1 MHHLPERSNL
11 SWLSHWLESRE
22 NERGNDLDT
31 RNILCDGLAV
41 PRRGGGAECDRGL
54 ARQKGPAPAHPNPQ
68 KPSRPP
74 AAGCGGGLGVAHCPI
89 TQQQSFHGPA

>member
-41 PRRGGGAECDRGL
+41 PRRGGGAGCERGL
-54 ARQKGPAPAHPNPQ
+54 GRQKGRGPPRSKPQ
-68 KPSRPP
+68 KTTRPP
-74 AAGCGGGLGVAHCPI
+74 AAGWGGRVWGATSRLGGERTLLCC
-89 TQQQSFHGPA
+89 

>member
-1 MHHLPERSNL
+1 MHQLPERSNL

-41 PRRGGGAECDRGL
+41 PRRGGGGGSDPGL
-54 ARQKGPAPAHPNPQ
+54 GPRKARAPPPPNPP
-68 KPSRPP
+68 KPSPPP
-74 AAGCGGGLGVAHCPI
+74 AARCRGAVGVASR
-89 TQQQSFHGPA
+89 QLRRQASYRGR